1 VEQLKKTATPRE
13 ACAAEFVE
21 TARFLHHQRR
31 RFSMKKSA
39 FFANIRWDEVNRRL
53 ERGVAAAK
61 LLHG

>member
-1 VEQLKKTATPRE
+1 
-13 ACAAEFVE
+13 
-21 TARFLHHQRR
+21 
-31 RFSMKKSA
+31 MKKSA